1 MSIEEGRRVQER
13 EIGERVGKQQI
24 KVQQLRVDVQ
34 ISDTKWKHREAD
46 INLTTTIHHSN
57 YLGEI
62 SCMVFICLS
71 STPTV
76 TTIIIT
82 LTIAFAISI
91 AYLHSWRKIH
101 GVAPLPYI
109 TRYDGR

>member
-46 INLTTTIHHSN
+46 INSTTTIHHSN
-57 YLGEI
+57 YLREI

-71 STPTV
+71 SIPTV
-76 TTIIIT
+76 TTIITT
-82 LTIAFAISI
+82 LTI

-109 TRYDGR
+109 P